1 MKILLTAVNSKYIHS
16 NLAVYSLKAY
26 HDAHSDR
33 KDTVELA
40 EYTINQLQ
48 EEIIKDIYKKQPDV
62 LAFSCYIWN
71 IELIHRMICE
81 LKKIL
86 PDTDIWLG
94 GPEVSYDAK
103 EVLKNHPQIKGV
115 MIGEGE
121 QTFCELAA
129 CYENFDKNCEK
140 ELLKVRQICFR
151 SQTGEI
157 VATPYRELMNMDEL
171 PFVYQDMRVFEH
183 KIIYYESSRGCPF
196 GCSYCLSSVSRS
208 VRFRSLPLVFAELQI
223 FLDAKVPQVKFVD
236 RTFNCNHE
244 RTLALLHFLR
254 THDNGVTNFHFE
266 VAADL
271 LNEAELAEIAAMREG
286 LVQLEIGVQSTNL
299 QTIEAIDRTMNL
311 EKLKKVV
318 ASVHSAG
325 NVHQHL
331 DLIAGLPY
339 ENLERFEQ
347 SFNDVYNMQPDQ
359 LQLGFLKVLKG
370 SKMYQNAKE
379 YGIVYT
385 DTAPYE
391 VLYTKWISYADVL
404 TLKAVEEMVEL
415 YYNSRQYVQSLTYLR
430 EFFDTPYAMFA
441 YLADYYEKNGLFAV
455 KHSRMTRY
463 QHFYDAAKLRIM
475 QVQKAPDSA
484 DFSGTQAESGCEKT
498 KDMQMEAQLELFT
511 ELLIFDLYERENLKT
526 RPPFA
531 PDLQPYKNVIRE
543 MAVVYA
549 MPKTAHFELLS
560 ERTLQKAGISVD
572 LPERNLKKQTAQSN
586 PKVQISETQNQ
597 NTFRNRRIWTA
608 FDYEKRSRL
617 DYGAAVYPLVF
628 EDTLEDK
635 KQ

>member
-71 IELIHRMICE
+71 IEMIHRMICE

-129 CYENFDKNCEK
+129 CYENFDENCEK

-236 RTFNCNHE
+236 RTFNCNHK

-271 LNEAELAEIAAMREG
+271 LNDEEIRLIRQMRPG
-286 LVQLEIGVQSTNL
+286 LIQLEIGVQSTNTD
-299 QTIEAIDRTMNL
+299 TIREIRRTMRL
-311 EKLKKVV
+311 EEVREHV
-318 ASVHSAG
+318 ARIKEKG
-325 NVHQHL
+325 NIHQHL

-339 ENLERFEQ
+339 EDIK
-347 SFNDVYNMQPDQ
+347 SFRKSFDDVYSMRPDQ

-370 SKMYQNAKE
+370 SYMQEMQQE
-379 YGIVYT
+379 YELRYK
-385 DTAPYE
+385 DEPPYE
-391 VLYTKWISYADVL
+391 VLSTKWLPYSDVIE
-404 TLKAVEEMVEL
+404 LKGIEEMVEI
-415 YYNSRQYVQSLTYLR
+415 YYNSGQFTHVVEALVENYASAYQMYQDLWQYYEEHDYMGIQHRRSARYEIVLDFVKEKYPEQADVMRELLTYDYYLR
-430 EFFDTPYAMFA
+430 ENAKSRPEFAGEDATDKRFVRAFYEEEEKERKHLPGYEQFDRNQMRKMTHLEYFPHMGKMLLF
-441 YLADYYEKNGLFAV
+441 DYK
-455 KHSRMTRY
+455 
-463 QHFYDAAKLRIM
+463 
-475 QVQKAPDSA
+475 
-484 DFSGTQAESGCEKT
+484 
-498 KDMQMEAQLELFT
+498 
-511 ELLIFDLYERENLKT
+511 
-526 RPPFA
+526 
-531 PDLQPYKNVIRE
+531 
-543 MAVVYA
+543 
-549 MPKTAHFELLS
+549 
-560 ERTLQKAGISVD
+560 
-572 LPERNLKKQTAQSN
+572 
-586 PKVQISETQNQ
+586 
-597 NTFRNRRIWTA
+597 FRNPLNQEARTCMIKKDSLERR
-608 FDYEKRSRL
+608 
-617 DYGAAVYPLVF
+617 G
-628 EDTLEDK
+628 
-635 KQ
+635 